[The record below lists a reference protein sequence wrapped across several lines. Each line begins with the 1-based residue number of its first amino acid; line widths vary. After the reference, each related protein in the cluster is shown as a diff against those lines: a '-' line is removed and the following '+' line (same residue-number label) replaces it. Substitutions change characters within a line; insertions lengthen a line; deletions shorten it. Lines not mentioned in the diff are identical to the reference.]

1 MRYNKVMFIVG
12 LLKWWYSAGWSRQAQ
27 IIADGLHRTTDYFS
41 IGLLLRTMFSLF
53 RQDGAGSVDG
63 PLTVKL
69 EAFAGALISRFI
81 GAGIRTAVVLMGCV
95 TIVLR
100 VLFGGVMLLLWLF
113 VPFLPIIGFIVMMT
127 GWIPWQF

>member
-12 LLKWWYSAGWSRQAQ
+12 LLRWWYSAGWTRRGQMVM
-27 IIADGLHRTTDYFS
+27 DGLHRTTDYFS

-63 PLTVKL
+63 PLTAKL
-69 EAFAGALISRFI
+69 EAFGGALISRFI
-81 GAGIRTAVVLMGCV
+81 GAGIRTIVLIMGCL
-95 TIVLR
+95 TIIVRSL
-100 VLFGGVMLLLWLF
+100 VGALLLILWLF
-113 VPFLPIIGFIVMMT
+113 VPIAPIIGFIVMMT

>member
-1 MRYNKVMFIVG
+1 MFIVG
-12 LLKWWYSAGWSRQAQ
+12 LLKWWYSAGWNLRARMVM
-27 IIADGLHRTTDYFS
+27 DGLDRTIDYFS

-63 PLTVKL
+63 PLTAKM

-81 GAGIRTAVVLMGCV
+81 GAGIRTVVLLIGC
-95 TIVLR
+95 ISIAGRALLGLLVL
-100 VLFGGVMLLLWLF
+100 LGWAL
-113 VPFLPIIGFIVMMT
+113 VPVLPIIGFIVMTT